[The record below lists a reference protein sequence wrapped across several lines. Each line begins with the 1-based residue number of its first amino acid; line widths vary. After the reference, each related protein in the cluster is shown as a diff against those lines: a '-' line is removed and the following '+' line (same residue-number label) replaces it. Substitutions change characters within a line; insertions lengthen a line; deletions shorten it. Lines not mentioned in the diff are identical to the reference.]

1 MSSSFRTGNNAG
13 ARYNNQGCRININDY
28 FNEVKDDTNNLPI
41 WVKDV
46 NDIDR
51 KIDPRAVDYHRRWRD
66 RLRGDWFLARFVND
80 IESRF
85 KMIVRWFSNDE
96 KVY

>member
-1 MSSSFRTGNNAG
+1 M
-13 ARYNNQGCRININDY
+13 
-28 FNEVKDDTNNLPI
+28 
-41 WVKDV
+41 

-85 KMIVRWFSNDE
+85 KMIVRWLVTMRKFIDLLTYRGGYFAASSYIL
-96 KVY
+96 K

>member
-1 MSSSFRTGNNAG
+1 M
-13 ARYNNQGCRININDY
+13 
-28 FNEVKDDTNNLPI
+28 
-41 WVKDV
+41 